1 MNARKPTES
10 SGVDAIAAL
19 MRWSC
24 DKVAKVRW
32 VRRCLA
38 PMAVS
43 LGLGLVVTSGCKL
56 IAGGKTTDATEA
68 PAQPTSCVSDMKAV
82 ESTKFDLEGDLPI
95 KITATLKGT
104 VHLKELTTKLDRDVS
119 DACTSLARDLDSA
132 KVEVSDSL
140 APGEHAKA
148 ACEEAAKRV
157 KQAREKGGVVLLTYP
172 QPPICSVSLDD
183 YTRCAKDCDMT
194 LASFSSGVQ
203 CDPAS
208 ALGRCDAK
216 CEGVCLLTGSD
227 ECKGQCRGTCKGSCD
242 ADFYGKCGGSCK
254 GTCDGK
260 TSSGKCKGTCEGK
273 CSGDADGVCQG
284 KCSGGCGGTCLNP
297 ATKNKCGGVCSGKC
311 SDAFVAAR
319 CGAVNAPAEMVPEC
333 GAMCDAQFARDLNCQ
348 AGYVGVS
355 VYNSAKEGAGDR
367 LKSALD
373 RQFSA
378 LLTSS
383 EGMKE
388 PIDKAHAGI
397 ASAYTAIDEMLAED
411 EAAKKQVA
419 SCLETANKQREEA
432 ANALTQ
438 IRDAAAL
445 VLGSVKD

>member
-1 MNARKPTES
+1 
-10 SGVDAIAAL
+10 
-19 MRWSC
+19 MRWSS
-24 DKVAKVRW
+24 DKVAKVRQLKISL
-32 VRRCLA
+32 RLLTL
-38 PMAVS
+38 S
-43 LGLGLVVTSGCKL
+43 LGLGLVVTSGCKFF
-56 IAGGKTTDATEA
+56 AGGKSNDTSQA
-68 PAQPTSCVSDMKAV
+68 PAQPASCVADMQAV
-82 ESTKFDLEGDLPI
+82 DATKFDLEGDLAI
-95 KITATLKGT
+95 KVKATLKGT

-119 DACTSLARDLDSA
+119 DACMNLARDLDSA

-172 QPPICSVSLDD
+172 QAPVCSVSLDD

-194 LASFSSGVQ
+194 LASFSSGVM

-208 ALGRCDAK
+208 TLGRCDAK
-216 CEGVCLLTGSD
+216 CDGVCLLSGSD

-242 ADFYGKCGGSCK
+242 AEFYGKCGGTCK

-260 TSSGKCKGTCEGK
+260 TAAGKCKGTCEGK

-311 SDAFVAAR
+311 SEAFSAQR
-319 CGAVNAPAEMVPEC
+319 CGAVSAPAEMVPEC

-348 AGYVGVS
+348 AGYVSVS
-355 VYNSAKEGAGDR
+355 VYNSAKEGAGAS
-367 LKSALD
+367 LKTALD
-373 RQFSA
+373 RQLST

-383 EGMKE
+383 DGMKE
-388 PIDKAHAGI
+388 PVDKAHEGI
-397 ASAYTAIDEMLAED
+397 ATGYTAIEEMLAED
-411 EAAKKQVA
+411 EAAKKQVQ
-419 SCLETANKQREEA
+419 SCLQTASKQREEA
-432 ANALTQ
+432 AAALTL
-438 IRDAAAL
+438 IREAAAL
-445 VLGSVKD
+445 ALASVKD